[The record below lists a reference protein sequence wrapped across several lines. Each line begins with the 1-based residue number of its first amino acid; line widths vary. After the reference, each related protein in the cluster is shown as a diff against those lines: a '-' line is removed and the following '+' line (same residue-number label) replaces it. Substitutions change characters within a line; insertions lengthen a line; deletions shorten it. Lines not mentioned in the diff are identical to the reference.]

1 MDEFNFSVIV
11 ALSLLS
17 LCGRCEGMYE
27 YVSARTVHLAL
38 LKRFV
43 MIVIV
48 QVGIANRRFFEAPTK

>member
-1 MDEFNFSVIV
+1 MDEFDFSVIV

-38 LKRFV
+38 LKRLV

-48 QVGIANRRFFEAPTK
+48 QVGVANC